1 MTENYILSVSQLNFY
16 IKSIIDAD
24 RKLFDLYVSGEIS
37 NFTRHFKTGH
47 LYFTLKDESSS
58 LKAVMFSRAAERLRF
73 MPENGMKVTVRG
85 RVSVFERDGTYQ
97 LYAETIEA
105 QSEGELAA
113 ALEKLKQK
121 LQKEGLFDESRKR
134 PIPRFPKKV
143 GVITS
148 ASSAAIH
155 DILTVL
161 ARRWPLSEVVFCPAS
176 VEGIKAVDEI
186 TAAIKEFNSK
196 KAADVLIVGRGGG
209 SVEELWTFNDE
220 RIARAVAASE
230 IPIISAVGHESDYT
244 LIDFAA
250 DLRAPTPSAAAE
262 LAVPERAELLHRIR
276 LLEQRL
282 SASAD
287 ELINSKTYNLT
298 LLYNRLL
305 SKEPTAMIE
314 SRLQTIDSLR
324 QRLNKA
330 GDSLISEKQH
340 LLSRNISM
348 LDALSPLKILGRG
361 YAIAVSAEEETK
373 GRIIKTVTAVK
384 KGDKID
390 VNLTDGVLKCNIL
403 ETKEL

>member
-113 ALEKLKQK
+113 SLEKLKQK

-384 KGDKID
+384 IGDKID

>member
-105 QSEGELAA
+105 HSEGELAA
-113 ALEKLKQK
+113 SLEKLKQK

-384 KGDKID
+384 IGDKID

>member
-1 MTENYILSVSQLNFY
+1 M
-16 IKSIIDAD
+16 
-24 RKLFDLYVSGEIS
+24 
-37 NFTRHFKTGH
+37 
-47 LYFTLKDESSS
+47 
-58 LKAVMFSRAAERLRF
+58 
-73 MPENGMKVTVRG
+73 
-85 RVSVFERDGTYQ
+85 
-97 LYAETIEA
+97 
-105 QSEGELAA
+105 
-113 ALEKLKQK
+113 
-121 LQKEGLFDESRKR
+121 
-134 PIPRFPKKV
+134 
-143 GVITS
+143 
-148 ASSAAIH
+148 
-155 DILTVL
+155 
-161 ARRWPLSEVVFCPAS
+161 
-176 VEGIKAVDEI
+176 
-186 TAAIKEFNSK
+186 
-196 KAADVLIVGRGGG
+196 LIVGRGGG

-384 KGDKID
+384 IGDKID

>member
-186 TAAIKEFNSK
+186 AAAIKEFNSK

>member
-373 GRIIKTVTAVK
+373 SRIIKTVTAVK
-384 KGDKID
+384 IGDKID

>member
-384 KGDKID
+384 IGDKID

>member
-161 ARRWPLSEVVFCPAS
+161 ARRWPLSEVVFYPAS

>member
-113 ALEKLKQK
+113 SLEKLKQK

-186 TAAIKEFNSK
+186 AAAIKEFNSK

-384 KGDKID
+384 IGDKID

>member
-186 TAAIKEFNSK
+186 AAAIKEFNSK

-384 KGDKID
+384 IGDKID

>member
-161 ARRWPLSEVVFCPAS
+161 ARRWPLSEVVFYPAS

-384 KGDKID
+384 IGDKID

>member
-113 ALEKLKQK
+113 SLEKLKQK

>member
-161 ARRWPLSEVVFCPAS
+161 ARRWPLSKVVFCPAS

-384 KGDKID
+384 IGDKID

>member
-282 SASAD
+282 SASAY

-384 KGDKID
+384 IGDKID

>member
-113 ALEKLKQK
+113 SLEKLKQK

-314 SRLQTIDSLR
+314 SRLQTIDSLH

-384 KGDKID
+384 IGDKID

>member
-186 TAAIKEFNSK
+186 AAAIKEFNSK

-282 SASAD
+282 SASAY

-384 KGDKID
+384 IGDKID

>member
-1 MTENYILSVSQLNFY
+1 MTENYILSVSQINFY
-16 IKSIIDAD
+16 IKSIIVAD

-384 KGDKID
+384 IGDKID